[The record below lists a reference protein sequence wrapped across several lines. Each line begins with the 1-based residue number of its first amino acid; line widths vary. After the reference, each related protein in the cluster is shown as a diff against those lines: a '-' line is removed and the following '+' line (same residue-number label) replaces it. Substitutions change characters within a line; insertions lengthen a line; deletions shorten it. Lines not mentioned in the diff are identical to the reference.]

1 MPPEDLTSP
10 SHNSELTTTLISG
23 LSAYGRLY
31 GLPNSPEQ
39 VQGLLGTLLRLYRPE
54 EPAALIDA
62 VAQQVLDGLTPDDLK
77 NAIVD
82 RATSALAKETRRWQQ
97 HLEREAQD
105 ILAAYVQ
112 RYRPNLTSDS
122 LRTIVTAVLPLL
134 GGAIAD
140 RRPLTRSEALGLIS
154 QLVQSFD
161 VSRAIAAAIDPAYL
175 AIAETLTTALA
186 QRPMAEAVGETVTA
200 YATRY
205 APTLINIGA
214 DLIAA
219 ALSAVLKNQVDF
231 NIDTHLSV
239 IDEKLLIEQVSF
251 QLNILQQSPP
261 PSKAAWAIA
270 AQVNAAVEQYR
281 QDRETRQGSVDI
293 TAGLVSEDGLSISSP
308 LTSTRRL
315 GDRPSTDSP
324 ALE

>member
-1 MPPEDLTSP
+1 MPPEDPTSARDP
-10 SHNSELTTTLISG
+10 EVTATLISG

-39 VQGLLGTLLRLYRPE
+39 VQGLIGTLLRLHLPE

-62 VAQQVLDGLTPDDLK
+62 VAQQVLDGLTPNDIK

-82 RATSALAKETRRWQQ
+82 RATSALAKEAHRWQE
-97 HLEREAQD
+97 HLDHQAQN
-105 ILAAYVQ
+105 ILTAYVQ
-112 RYRPNLTSDS
+112 RYRPNLTPD
-122 LRTIVTAVLPLL
+122 LRPIVTAVIPLL

-140 RRPLTRSEALGLIS
+140 HRPLTRSEALGLIS
-154 QLVQSFD
+154 QIVQTFD
-161 VSRAIAAAIDPAYL
+161 VNGAIAAAVDPTYF
-175 AIAETLTTALA
+175 AIAATLATALA

-200 YATRY
+200 YVKSH
-205 APTLINIGA
+205 APTLLNVGA

-231 NIDTHLSV
+231 NIDTQFSV
-239 IDEKLLIEQVSF
+239 IDEKLLIEQVNF
-251 QLNILQQSPP
+251 QLNILQQSPL

-270 AQVNAAVEQYR
+270 DQVSAAVEQYR
-281 QDRETRQGSVDI
+281 NREGSVDV
-293 TAGLVSEDGLSISSP
+293 TAGLVSGDGLSISSP

-315 GDRPSTDSP
+315 GDRPPTDSP
-324 ALE
+324 ASE

>member
-1 MPPEDLTSP
+1 MPPEDLTAASRDP
-10 SHNSELTTTLISG
+10 EVTATLISG

-39 VQGLLGTLLRLYRPE
+39 VQGLLGTLLRLYLPE

-62 VAQQVLDGLTPDDLK
+62 VAQQVLDGLTPGDLR

-82 RATSALAKETRRWQQ
+82 RATSALAKATHRWQQ
-97 HLEREAQD
+97 HLEQEAQG

-112 RYRPNLTSDS
+112 RYTPQLTSET
-122 LRTIVTAVLPLL
+122 LRTIVTAVMPLL
-134 GGAIAD
+134 GRAIAD
-140 RRPLTRSEALGLIS
+140 HRPLTRSEALGLIS
-154 QLVQSFD
+154 QIVQTFD
-161 VSRAIAAAIDPAYL
+161 INGAIAAAIDPAYV
-175 AIAETLTTALA
+175 AIAETLATALA

-200 YATRY
+200 YVNSQ

-231 NIDTHLSV
+231 NIDTQLSV
-239 IDEKLLIEQVSF
+239 IDEKLLIEQVYF
-251 QLNILQQSPP
+251 QLKILQQSPL

-270 AQVNAAVEQYR
+270 DQVNAAVKQYR
-281 QDRETRQGSVDI
+281 QDHSEGSVDV
-293 TAGLVSEDGLSISSP
+293 TVGLVSEDGLSISSP

-315 GDRPSTDSP
+315 GDRPTKP

>member
-1 MPPEDLTSP
+1 MPSKDLTSNARAP
-10 SHNSELTTTLISG
+10 EVTATLMSG

-39 VQGLLGTLLRLYRPE
+39 VRGLLGTLLRLYLPE

-62 VAQQVLDGLTPDDLK
+62 AAQQVLDGLTPDDLK

-82 RATSALAKETRRWQQ
+82 RATSALAKEAHRWQK
-97 HLEREAQD
+97 HLEQQAEG

-112 RYRPNLTSDS
+112 RYRPNLTPET
-122 LRTIVTAVLPLL
+122 LRTIVTSVMPLL

-140 RRPLTRSEALGLIS
+140 HRPLTRSEALGLIS
-154 QLVQSFD
+154 QIVQTFE
-161 VSRAIAAAIDPAYL
+161 VSGAIAAAIDPAYL
-175 AIAETLTTALA
+175 AIAETLATALA
-186 QRPMAEAVGETVTA
+186 QQPMAEAVGETVTA
-200 YATRY
+200 YVKSH

-214 DLIAA
+214 DLIAV

-231 NIDTHLSV
+231 NIDTQLSV
-239 IDEKLLIEQVSF
+239 IDEKLLIEQVNF
-251 QLNILQQSPP
+251 QLNILQQSPL

-270 AQVNAAVEQYR
+270 DQVNAAVEQYR
-281 QDRETRQGSVDI
+281 QERAGSVDV

-308 LTSTRRL
+308 LTSVRRP
-315 GDRPSTDSP
+315 GDSS
-324 ALE
+324 

>member
-1 MPPEDLTSP
+1 MPPEELTSARDP
-10 SHNSELTTTLISG
+10 EVTATLISG

-39 VQGLLGTLLRLYRPE
+39 VQGLLGTLLRLYLPK

-62 VAQQVLDGLTPDDLK
+62 VVQRVLDGLTADDLK

-82 RATSALAKETRRWQQ
+82 RATSALARETHRWQQ
-97 HLEREAQD
+97 HLEQQAQG

-112 RYRPNLTSDS
+112 RHRPNLIPET
-122 LRTIVTAVLPLL
+122 LRTIVTAVMPLL
-134 GGAIAD
+134 GDAIAD
-140 RRPLTRSEALGLIS
+140 PRPLTRSEALGLIS

-161 VSRAIAAAIDPAYL
+161 ASGAIAAIDPTYF
-175 AIAETLTTALA
+175 AIAETLATALA

-200 YATRY
+200 YVKNH

-231 NIDTHLSV
+231 NIDTQLSV
-239 IDEKLLIEQVSF
+239 IDEKLLIEQVYF
-251 QLNILQQSPP
+251 QLNILQQSPS

-270 AQVNAAVEQYR
+270 DQVNAAVEQYR
-281 QDRETRQGSVDI
+281 QDRSREGSVDV
-293 TAGLVSEDGLSISSP
+293 TTGLVSEDGLSISSP
-308 LTSTRRL
+308 LTSTRQP
-315 GDRPSTDSP
+315 GEPHPTDSP
-324 ALE
+324 TLE